1 MNEDWYKNSEYWFK
15 DNTKTYYEEMY
26 DTHGKSWTYSKDGYW
41 CDDGVDLSEASLLE
55 HVLSVCEEGGFL
67 VDVLDHLRRV
77 APRKVHG
84 FLKRLRFSGDLGY
97 EFLCSCVYGLEIRMS
112 EVVEKRMVMG
122 SMNKWVR
129 SYFED
134 FPFGT

>member
-1 MNEDWYKNSEYWFK
+1 MNEDFKKKYW
-15 DNTKTYYEEMY
+15 EIMY
-26 DTHGKSWTYSKDGYW
+26 DTTNGKSWTYNKNGYCIDESWTYSK
-41 CDDGVDLSEASLLE
+41 DDGVDLSEASLLE

-67 VDVLDHLRRV
+67 GDVLDHLRRV

-112 EVVEKRMVMG
+112 EVVERRMVMG

-134 FPFGT
+134 FPLGT